1 MFLFLDMPTLKLR
14 IIIIIVPADPLKII
28 LPKTKNKSSP
38 PNC

>member
-14 IIIIIVPADPLKII
+14 IIIIVPADPLKII